1 AALSVRG
8 PARRSGGGAPDRQS
22 RQQPARR
29 RRERPHRQHLV
40 RDRPLGNAADHGVPG
55 RLVPGP
61 LGTKPTAKGSV
72 LARFARAP
80 SRPSAVLPR
89 STAAPRGR
97 NPLRSRPLPA
107 FGRTPPFHCRSTGEK
122 SSSLAPPPG
131 LRPNSPVPHPLPPA
145 FGRRYLPPSLRSG
158 GLIPRRGRNPR
169 GAVRKKKPPGRSEEH
184 TSEL

>member
-1 AALSVRG
+1 
-8 PARRSGGGAPDRQS
+8 PRSS
-22 RQQPARR
+22 
-29 RRERPHRQHLV
+29 
-40 RDRPLGNAADHGVPG
+40 
-55 RLVPGP
+55 
-61 LGTKPTAKGSV
+61 
-72 LARFARAP
+72 RAP
-80 SRPSAVLPR
+80 STGPVGNQADSERQRPCS
-89 STAAPRGR
+89 
-97 NPLRSRPLPA
+97 LRSRPLPA